1 MVSDVKAQFGDGPG
15 GGGPLDSLAFLL
27 SQLGFVSSRG
37 FHQALAPLGIEPR
50 HFLLMRHVMREEG
63 RTQQSL
69 GEALGVPPSRMV
81 AIVDQL
87 EARGLLERRANPSDR
102 RARALHVTP
111 AGRRLM
117 EKAFQVAVQH
127 NARIGA
133 ALSAEERERLIALLL
148 KVAAEHHL
156 HMGVH
161 PGLTAEDP
169 KSDA

>member
-1 MVSDVKAQFGDGPG
+1 MSDVKEKVADGPG
-15 GGGPLDSLAFLL
+15 GGAPLAFLL
-27 SQLGFVSSRG
+27 SQLGFVASRG
-37 FHQALAPLGIEPR
+37 FHQVLVPLGIEPR
-50 HFLLMRHVMREEG
+50 HFLLMRHVMSEEG

-87 EARGLLERRANPSDR
+87 ESRGLLERRNNPSDR
-102 RARALHVTP
+102 RARALYVTP

-117 EKAFQVAVQH
+117 GRAFRVATEF

-133 ALSAEERERLIALLL
+133 KLSAEERERLVGLLQ
-148 KVAAEHHL
+148 KVAAEHRL

-161 PGLTAEDP
+161 PGLTMEDP
-169 KSDA
+169 KGAS